1 MYMVIMFGVTT
12 IFVCTVFNGK
22 IIPFILSDIG
32 EGIAEVQ
39 VKEW

>member
-1 MYMVIMFGVTT
+1 MVYLY
-12 IFVCTVFNGK
+12 TVFNGK
-22 IIPFILSDIG
+22 VIPFVLSDIG